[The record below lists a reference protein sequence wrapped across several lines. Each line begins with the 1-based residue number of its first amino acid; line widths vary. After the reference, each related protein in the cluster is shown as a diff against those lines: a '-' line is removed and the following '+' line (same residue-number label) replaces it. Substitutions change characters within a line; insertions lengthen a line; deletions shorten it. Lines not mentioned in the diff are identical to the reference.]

1 MYSWKHCNMLVCT
14 SFFLFLPL
22 PSLFAKNNLS
32 NLMTVKYLIPSF
44 FPLVFFYSQNKNKLI
59 IILQMI
65 GEKANESCLEMLAHI
80 HMP

>member
-1 MYSWKHCNMLVCT
+1 
-14 SFFLFLPL
+14 
-22 PSLFAKNNLS
+22 
-32 NLMTVKYLIPSF
+32 MTVKYLIPSF

-59 IILQMI
+59 IIILQMI